1 MFAYH
6 AFHSYA
12 NLNLNRN
19 DALSANKK
27 RENSKVK
34 LALVNCKKIPIFCLA
49 EYAAEIHLPITI
61 FS

>member
-27 RENSKVK
+27 RERERILK
-34 LALVNCKKIPIFCLA
+34 
-49 EYAAEIHLPITI
+49 
-61 FS
+61 